1 MLSLP
6 LFHALAYMDAYR
18 EAVAQR
24 GGFGGGSMAH
34 RSREGSAGD
43 AGSDGIDGALST
55 QSRLETQC

>member
-1 MLSLP
+1 MN
-6 LFHALAYMDAYR
+6 AYR